1 MTTHAYSPLYLNKA
15 SRAVGNM
22 LHDAVVE
29 FGMDGEDFLK
39 RFIQS
44 DIAEEI
50 ESGNPKYI
58 AGKSGLELF
67 LEVMEKTTGKACDTK
82 LIESYERSPVYWVGW
97 MLTHYQWY
105 SGRTFK
111 SILDTVPYNELL
123 GLYGT
128 LHEADIEKSYEVL
141 DAHFEKSECKLKTAR
156 RHCGLTQEEL
166 AHESGVS
173 LNTIRAYERKSK
185 DINKAQIDIVL
196 RLAKA
201 LRCDITELL
210 D

>member
-22 LHDAVVE
+22 LHDAVVG

-44 DIAEEI
+44 DVAEEI

-67 LEVMEKTTGKACDTK
+67 LEVMEKTTGKAYDTE

-141 DAHFEKSECKLKTAR
+141 DAHFEKSESKLKTAR
-156 RHCGLTQEEL
+156 KHCGLTQEEL

-185 DINKAQIDIVL
+185 DINKAQFDIVL

-201 LRCDITELL
+201 LKCDITELL

>member
-1 MTTHAYSPLYLNKA
+1 MTTHAYSQLYLSKA

-44 DIAEEI
+44 DVAEEI

-67 LEVMEKTTGKACDTK
+67 LEVMEKTTGKAYDTN

-141 DAHFEKSECKLKTAR
+141 DAHFEKSESKLKTAR
-156 RHCGLTQEEL
+156 KHCGLTQEEL
-166 AHESGVS
+166 SHESGVS
-173 LNTIRAYERKSK
+173 LNTIRAYERKGK
-185 DINKAQIDIVL
+185 DINKAQFDIVL

-201 LRCDITELL
+201 LKCDITELL

>member
-44 DIAEEI
+44 DVAEEI

-67 LEVMEKTTGKACDTK
+67 LEVMEKTTGKAYDTNF
-82 LIESYERSPVYWVGW
+82 IESYERSPVYWVGW

-141 DAHFEKSECKLKTAR
+141 DAHFEKSESKLKTAR

-166 AHESGVS
+166 AHKSGVS